1 MSAILPLW
9 RLASALHASTRAPA
23 APRTQPCFLR
33 SKFNFDKKK
42 FSSLTGTCT
51 VQKGSF
57 CEQPSPNACDKQ
69 LHDTDVLCQ
78 IITRHYPRG
87 NMHIACKIT
96 LHRRHDRIQSTLSR
110 SKCADDYYCLMQQT
124 TLDAHSVV
132 SVSSTFRNQRKING
146 GSARYN
152 MAVHTS
158 CHFYGVL
165 VINHRYQSSICI
177 QPIQYFLLIPQTF
190 KGYFKNIQQELQSVT
205 ESLIRCC
212 PACSDPPPSA
222 AWSPPRRLLRVLL
235 LRPRKHFRYFIPPK
249 NMSPSAQCCDS
260 LSRNRYWVLPRV
272 VSCGCCARFSG
283 R

>member
-1 MSAILPLW
+1 MPSYHFGAW
-9 RLASALHASTRAPA
+9 RQLYTQARGLQQHQGPSHASFV
-23 APRTQPCFLR
+23 QN
-33 SKFNFDKKK
+33 SISIKK

-165 VINHRYQSSICI
+165 VLNHRYQSSICI

-190 KGYFKNIQQELQSVT
+190 KGRGLFQEHPTRTS
-205 ESLIRCC
+205 IG
-212 PACSDPPPSA
+212 
-222 AWSPPRRLLRVLL
+222 
-235 LRPRKHFRYFIPPK
+235 H
-249 NMSPSAQCCDS
+249 
-260 LSRNRYWVLPRV
+260 
-272 VSCGCCARFSG
+272 
-283 R
+283 